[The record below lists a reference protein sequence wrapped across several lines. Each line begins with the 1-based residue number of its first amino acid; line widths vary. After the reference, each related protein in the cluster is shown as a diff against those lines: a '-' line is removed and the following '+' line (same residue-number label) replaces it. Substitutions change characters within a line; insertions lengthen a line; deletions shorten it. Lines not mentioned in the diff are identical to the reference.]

1 MPSQEGGVSS
11 AGLWGII
18 FGYLFGEKLL
28 AQFVRL
34 SVLLSLVQVA
44 RMLGLRLEPAT
55 MVGTLQP

>member
-1 MPSQEGGVSS
+1 MSS

-44 RMLGLRLEPAT
+44 RMLGLILAGLT
-55 MVGTLQP
+55 HGTLFERE